1 MKKLIALLLALVMVI
16 GLVACGNNNETP
28 EVPENNDNAQTPET
42 PETPE
47 VPEEPVVTGP
57 ATALELLETV
67 WGLYGEDEKFFVFG
81 GDGMNMVD
89 GAPGAYTDMEAL
101 QSQLLVPA
109 EEQDKVSEIASLF
122 HGMMLNNFTCGAFKM
137 AEGVDAAAFAD
148 TLYTA
153 VTGNQWMCGFP
164 EKVMIAVVGDYVVMV
179 FGLTDVVDTFQAK
192 LTEAYS
198 NTEVKYAEA
207 LA

>member
-28 EVPENNDNAQTPET
+28 DTPNNNETPENNEGTDA
-42 PETPE
+42 
-47 VPEEPVVTGP
+47 PVVTGP
-57 ATALELLETV
+57 ASALELLQTV
-67 WGLYGEDEKFFVFG
+67 WALYGDNEKFFAFG
-81 GDGMNMVD
+81 GDGANMVD

-101 QSQLLVPA
+101 QSQLLVAP
-109 EEQDKVSEIASLF
+109 EQQANITEIASLF
-122 HGMMLNNFTCGAFKM
+122 HGMMLNNFTCGAFKL

-148 TLYTA
+148 TMHTA

-164 EKVMIAVVGDYVVMV
+164 EKVMIAVVGDCVVMV
-179 FGLTDVVDTFQAK
+179 FGLNDAVNPFEAK
-192 LTEAYS
+192 LVEAYPDAQ
-198 NTEVKYAEA
+198 VKYSEA

>member
-16 GLVACGNNNETP
+16 GLVACGTKTP
-28 EVPENNDNAQTPET
+28 DAPANDVPTDDAPATDAPT
-42 PETPE
+42 D
-47 VPEEPVVTGP
+47 PVVTGP

-67 WGLYGEDEKFFVFG
+67 WGLFGEDEKFFVFG
-81 GDGMNMVD
+81 GDGTNMVD

-109 EEQDKVSEIASLF
+109 DQQANITEIASLF
-122 HGMMLNNFTCGAFKM
+122 HGMMLNNFTCGAFKL

-148 TLYTA
+148 TMHTA

-164 EKVMIAVVGDYVVMV
+164 EKVMIATLGDYVVMV
-179 FGLTDVVDTFQAK
+179 FGLTDVVDNFQAK
-192 LTEAYS
+192 LVEAYPD
-198 NTEVKYAEA
+198 TQVKYAEA